1 MASAG
6 ANVNHIEHVNTQ
18 LPYVIT
24 MSVICFICYLIAGF
38 VQNAPICL
46 AIGAVLVIGTLL
58 VLKKTVGKSVKD
70 VEPAA
75 AAVSAE

>member
-24 MSVICFICYLIAGF
+24 VGAISCVCFAIAGF
-38 VQNAPICL
+38 VRNAPICL
-46 AIGAVLVIGTLL
+46 AIGAVLVIAALFVLRKTIGTN
-58 VLKKTVGKSVKD
+58 TKD
-70 VEPAA
+70 AA
-75 AAVSAE
+75 AAE

>member
-24 MSVICFICYLIAGF
+24 VGAISFVCFAIAGF
-38 VQNAPICL
+38 TRSAPICL
-46 AIGAVLVIGTLL
+46 VVGVVLVIATLFVLRKTIGTN
-58 VLKKTVGKSVKD
+58 TRNAD
-70 VEPAA
+70 AA
-75 AAVSAE
+75 K